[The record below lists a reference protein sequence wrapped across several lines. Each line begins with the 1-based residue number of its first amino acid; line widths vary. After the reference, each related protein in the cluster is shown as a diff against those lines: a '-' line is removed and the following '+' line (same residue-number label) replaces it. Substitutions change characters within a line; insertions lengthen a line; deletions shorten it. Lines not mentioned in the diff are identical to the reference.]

1 MTSAFFQERETR
13 NHIPSNGKPRRES
26 RLPRPTARRHFLLAS
41 LGVVLSVGVFA
52 HDNKMDMNGH
62 EHHHAAVDTNGTVK
76 RSEADYLVPDL
87 KLVRND
93 GAVTQFP
100 KEIDDGRPVIL
111 DFIYT
116 SCTDI
121 CPMTSLVF
129 SQVQK
134 KLAKDI
140 GKVHLVSISID
151 PEYDTPER
159 LTAYA
164 RRYSASPQW
173 QHYTGT
179 IEASVAMQKAFG
191 AYRGDKMN
199 HTPITYIRLAP
210 GKPWVRLDGFANPDD
225 IIRELPLLASNQ

>member
-1 MTSAFFQERETR
+1 MTSAFFQEQDTSNHVPSNEETR
-13 NHIPSNGKPRRES
+13 LGFG
-26 RLPRPTARRHFLLAS
+26 LPTPTARRHFLLAG
-41 LGVVLSVGVFA
+41 LGLVLSASVFA
-52 HDNKMDMNGH
+52 HDKMDMQGH

-76 RSEADYLVPDL
+76 RSEADYQVPDL

-93 GAVTQFP
+93 GTVTQFP

-121 CPMTSLVF
+121 CPMTSLVL

-199 HTPITYIRLAP
+199 HTPVTYVRLAP
-210 GKPWVRLDGFANPDD
+210 GKPWVRLDGFANPDE

>member
-1 MTSAFFQERETR
+1 MVTAFFPKWQKASPASSNERR
-13 NHIPSNGKPRRES
+13 Q
-26 RLPRPTARRHFLLAS
+26 FLLAG
-41 LGVVLSVGVFA
+41 LGFMLSFGVLA
-52 HDNKMDMNGH
+52 ADKMDMH
-62 EHHHAAVDTNGTVK
+62 EHVHHHAMDTNAAVK
-76 RSEADYLVPDL
+76 RSEVYYQIPSL

-93 GAVTQFP
+93 GVSTLFP

-129 SQVQK
+129 SQIQK

-140 GKVHLVSISID
+140 DKVHLVSISID

-164 RRYSASPQW
+164 KRYSASAQW

-179 IEASVAMQKAFG
+179 IEASVAMQKAFD

-199 HTPITYIRLAP
+199 HTPVTYIRQAP
-210 GKPWVRLDGFANPDD
+210 GKPWIRLDGFANPDE
-225 IIRELPLLASNQ
+225 IVGELPLLASSQ